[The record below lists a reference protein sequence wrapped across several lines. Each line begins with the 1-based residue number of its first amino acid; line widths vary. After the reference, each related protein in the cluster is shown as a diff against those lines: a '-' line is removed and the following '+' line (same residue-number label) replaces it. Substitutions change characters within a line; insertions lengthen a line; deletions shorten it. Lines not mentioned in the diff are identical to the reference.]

1 MPDETG
7 IEKSGMDLYFIER
20 GSEAEGGGG
29 NFKATVFFEPYLYL
43 DVSDPR
49 RMMEIANHLLKRFEG
64 CKVQPVEREDLD
76 LPNHLSGKKHP
87 FLKLSFGTVSELMD
101 AKSQLRYFSLPWAKL
116 THVRATFLSFLIHA
130 SYQNE

>member
-1 MPDETG
+1 MHSLVVDLQTMPDGSG

-20 GSEAEGGGG
+20 GVDGKTGN

-49 RMMEIANHLLKRFEG
+49 RLMEISNQLVKRFEG
-64 CKVQPVEREDLD
+64 CKVSPVEREDLD

-87 FLKLSFGTVSELMD
+87 FLKLSFGTVTELND
-101 AKSQLRYFSLPWAKL
+101 AKFKL
-116 THVRATFLSFLIHA
+116 KYVVHYCCLLLVLFGGWCS
-130 SYQNE
+130 

>member
-1 MPDETG
+1 MADETG

-20 GSEAEGGGG
+20 GSNTNNSGEG

-49 RMMEIANHLLKRFEG
+49 RMMEISNTLIKRFEG
-64 CKVQPVEREDLD
+64 CKVQVVEREDLD

-87 FLKLSFGTVSELMD
+87 FLKLSFGTTSELMD
-101 AKSQLRYFSLPWAKL
+101 AKSQLR
-116 THVRATFLSFLIHA
+116 
-130 SYQNE
+130 

>member
-1 MPDETG
+1 MPDESG

-20 GSEAEGGGG
+20 GASGS
-29 NFKATVFFEPYLYL
+29 NFKATVFYDPYFYL

-49 RMMEIANHLLKRFEG
+49 RLMEIANAILKRFEG

-87 FLKLSFGTVSELMD
+87 FLKVSFNTVNELMD
-101 AKSQLRYFSLPWAKL
+101 AKNQLR
-116 THVRATFLSFLIHA
+116 
-130 SYQNE
+130 

>member
-20 GSEAEGGGG
+20 GIDGNRGE
-29 NFKATVFFEPYLYL
+29 NFKATVFFEPYFYL

-49 RMMEIANHLLKRFEG
+49 RMMEIANALIKRFEG
-64 CKVQPVEREDLD
+64 CKVVPVEREDLD

-87 FLKLSFGTVSELMD
+87 FLKMSFGTTNEVMD
-101 AKSQLRYFSLPWAKL
+101 AKSQLR
-116 THVRATFLSFLIHA
+116 
-130 SYQNE
+130 

>member
-1 MPDETG
+1 MQQTMPDETG

-20 GSEAEGGGG
+20 GAEADGGGG
-29 NFKATVFFEPYLYL
+29 NFKATVFFEPYFYL

-49 RMMEIANHLLKRFEG
+49 RLMEITNHLLKRFEG
-64 CKVQPVEREDLD
+64 CKVVPVEREDLD

-101 AKSQLRYFSLPWAKL
+101 AKAQLRC
-116 THVRATFLSFLIHA
+116 VRLCVVDLSPSVGIH
-130 SYQNE
+130 SDK

>member
-20 GSEAEGGGG
+20 GTDGA
-29 NFKATVFFEPYLYL
+29 NFKATVFYEPYFYL

-49 RMMEIANHLLKRFEG
+49 RMMEIANALLKRFEG
-64 CKVQPVEREDLD
+64 CKVKPVEREDLD

-87 FLKLSFGTVSELMD
+87 FLKVSFGTVNELMEVRN
-101 AKSQLRYFSLPWAKL
+101 QLR
-116 THVRATFLSFLIHA
+116 
-130 SYQNE
+130 